1 MNRAERS
8 FRDLSAAGAR
18 RALYI
23 DFEGEKDRPPVLLGA
38 HQQGHG
44 VYVYL
49 LDDDFSAFGEVQLTL
64 HGAIERIVQRAE
76 ARNRRI
82 VAWSEHELKVVRG
95 LRDEDPMLVAR
106 FEARF
111 VNALSLSKYW
121 RNKLYD
127 CDKPAEGR
135 LAEYLAL
142 IDYPVPDDA
151 LGGDVGDT
159 IRTIR
164 RTLARGAPPTEK
176 QRERWRRLIVHNKH
190 DCIGM
195 RRLCIEATRELETT
209 SPRRL
214 TLYAAIS

>member
-1 MNRAERS
+1 M
-8 FRDLSAAGAR
+8 
-18 RALYI
+18 YI
-23 DFEGEKDRPPVLLGA
+23 DFEGEKNRPPVLLGA
-38 HQQGHG
+38 HQQGQA
-44 VYVYL
+44 VFTYL
-49 LDDDFSAFGEVQLTL
+49 LDELFRPFGEIQLTL

-82 VAWSEHELKVVRG
+82 VAWSEHELKVVRSLG
-95 LRDEDPMLVAR
+95 DQDPMLVAR

-127 CDKPAEGR
+127 CDRPAEGR
-135 LAEYLAL
+135 LADYLAL
-142 IDYPVPDDA
+142 IDYRVPEDG
-151 LGGDVGDT
+151 LGGDVGGT

-176 QRERWRRLIVHNKH
+176 QRERWRRLVEHNRH

-214 TLYAAIS
+214 ALYAAIS